1 MFRRP
6 GRRDIGGISTKFFAR
21 GKLTQLHRKPRHLEK
36 KEYQSRRII
45 LQRRLK
51 QALIALAVI
60 FVLWMFIGGDMGLWT
75 MWQSV
80 RYEKKLEKIVLREEK
95 HSNELDEKI
104 RKLQSDTLFIEQVA
118 RTNLGM
124 VKDNEKVFVFPKNFG
139 EDKK

>member
-1 MFRRP
+1 M
-6 GRRDIGGISTKFFAR
+6 
-21 GKLTQLHRKPRHLEK
+21 TQLHRKPRHLEK